1 MERAGSGQA
10 DLYRA
15 VAAALASDDPQAA
28 MPVDPWDAV
37 HTLAVI
43 DAARVSAAQERVV
56 TVRDPRPPLTV
67 RGVAVGSGGGE
78 AAGLEALLAHAALA
92 RGVAGDEVGA
102 PCRRPR

>member
-1 MERAGSGQA
+1 MWTGQADADASHSGWLYRGDDRTPVRRSGSAQA

-15 VAAALASDDPQAA
+15 VAAALATDDPQAA

-56 TVRDPRPPLTV
+56 RVETP
-67 RGVAVGSGGGE
+67 
-78 AAGLEALLAHAALA
+78 A
-92 RGVAGDEVGA
+92 R
-102 PCRRPR
+102 